1 MAVPF
6 GICVGDGC
14 IFELRSFQ
22 IEVLKYKS
30 RIIYVWST
38 ASYFTIPPAFHLYVL
53 KIKHKRMPLQSGL
66 IDTFTAF
73 KNY

>member
-1 MAVPF
+1 VQQNDGGSFA

-30 RIIYVWST
+30 RIIYVLGQPR
-38 ASYFTIPPAFHLYVL
+38 AIFHDSSCFSLYL
-53 KIKHKRMPLQSGL
+53 LCFENK
-66 IDTFTAF
+66 T
-73 KNY
+73 